1 MAADLDKIREIAG
14 RVAATHGVELVEVE
28 MRGGGKA
35 RALRITID
43 KPEGVTHD
51 DCANVSR
58 GLSVVLDVEDAI
70 PGGPYT
76 LEVSSPG
83 LDRKLLR
90 AEDYVRFRGSRI
102 RLMTR
107 QPVQGNRH
115 FEGRLQGFAD
125 GRLTLEVLPGKKPK
139 PGHAPPAQQVEIDLA
154 NVEKANLSP
163 EI

>member
-35 RALRITID
+35 RALQITID

-58 GLSVVLDVEDAI
+58 GLSVVLDVEEAI

-83 LDRKLLR
+83 LDRKLVR
-90 AEDYVRFRGSRI
+90 AEDYVKFRGSRI

-115 FEGRLQGFAD
+115 FEGRLQSFAD
-125 GRLTLEVLPGKKPK
+125 GRLTLEVLPRKK
-139 PGHAPPAQQVEIDLA
+139 
-154 NVEKANLSP
+154 NLQRN
-163 EI
+163 